1 VNRLSLSSYS
11 STDPSSL
18 GSVVRGSST
27 GRSGLCCD
35 YLLEV
40 IRPSGLAPIR
50 PCVDPLHWS
59 SLLGLPG
66 DVLMNYGALGPF
78 VRSFILLVDPRDI
91 CPPQAPDL
99 WVDFEINGPMILGPA
114 SSLLI
119 LTRKC
124 FGDKLVGPTLLNS
137 EWSDK
142 NNFSLPSSAVI
153 ARNLVFCLRLL
164 LRRSAFHTVG
174 LRTSLGAPKVHP
186 MGVAPELR
194 VDF

>member
-1 VNRLSLSSYS
+1 VNRLSSSSYS
-11 STDPSSL
+11 FADPSSL
-18 GSVVRGSST
+18 GSVARGSSA

-40 IRPSGLAPIR
+40 VGPSRLAPIR
-50 PCVDPLHWS
+50 PCADPLHWS
-59 SLLGLPG
+59 SLPGPLGDDLT
-66 DVLMNYGALGPF
+66 NYGALGPF
-78 VRSFILLVDPRDI
+78 VRSFILLVDPGDI

-119 LTRKC
+119 LTRKH
-124 FGDKLVGPTLLNS
+124 FGDKLAGPTLLNS

-142 NNFSLPSSAVI
+142 NNFSLPSSAFI

-164 LRRSAFHTVG
+164 LRGSAFHTVG
-174 LRTSLGAPKVHP
+174 LRTSLGACHT
-186 MGVAPELR
+186 R
-194 VDF
+194 F